1 MANDM
6 LIKASILLSIVLLT
20 LSTNEQTC
28 SENTTLLETTGDAI
42 LTVFVN
48 ANYGQY
54 CNVSSSKGLQQIS
67 TILHIVQT
75 LNKYDYIPGVKLG
88 LRIFDTCRDRITVF
102 RQVLR
107 VAIEQSCAPDYEM
120 GVLVSSQYGH
130 VMDYLHDH
138 SGLPIGVYEE
148 RDFTMPLIDILA
160 HYLSTKYKIVDL
172 VYTNADYVLDRF
184 LEVTK
189 DAGVC
194 VKRSDRRVNG
204 DGYGYANVTETVIVA
219 IGQRNDVLRWLG
231 ENEESRNSSETWLL
245 LPLDNSDI
253 DDLIPPGSYVIKP
266 EIPRFDLGEFSSTG
280 EFPENSDNS
289 TNHSPYLLDVG
300 KAVIGLAEV
309 FRDLL
314 KRSCPI
320 DNKECSIVTQSPESQ
335 REIRDVDVYEVL
347 HVQPRSHSVRYVIAT
362 KMQHDL
368 HELIDV
374 AFYEIEVS
382 NLRVLPKTTMPGKPE
397 LCLEHLAENCENCM
411 NFQGRSDAHD
421 ITKVDVVGKSILKN
435 SIYVPVF
442 LIAIVCGVLACCVMV
457 IFIVHRF
464 VTGEI
469 LDGNPALTIVLVL
482 ANLFTLLTALPFC
495 VTDDYFGAESL
506 NAWKIF
512 LTTLAFGL
520 TFSIVLSRAFFLAL
534 SAGGVFIIHI
544 NGYLQSLMTL
554 FMYGVQITISVMF
567 YVLSTMNSAMV
578 ARSLIFIAL
587 LGYDI
592 SLLIGLFVACCY
604 IIRTQRNYYEGRCF
618 FGTAVGLFVIWTI
631 WLTSFMLM
639 HPKNRDAIVSFGI
652 VATAYLIIFS
662 ILTPRIYYMVTHT
675 PRRKDPEQRFDRVN
689 RPTNSIVNTIVRQ
702 SRSSYDYV
710 HPAENQVLRVPSVY
724 PNYYGNSS
732 PNLKYLERCRSTHR
746 YEMPVYN
753 NYECRAEMK
762 EIDAAYI
769 TPRMYIEN
777 TRSLAATNDVIYAQP
792 RIYKSQ
798 RIILGEKS
806 NAEITCNRDHSS
818 PSPRLHV
825 EMYPMRYTSPTNMER
840 ERRIVEEEEDEAE
853 ENEENQEDECAS
865 RVTRF

>member
-724 PNYYGNSS
+724 PNYY
-732 PNLKYLERCRSTHR
+732 
-746 YEMPVYN
+746 
-753 NYECRAEMK
+753 EMK